1 MVDSKQISFN
11 PAVELSY
18 LKPSEQKDFLE
29 AMDANTKYFDSW
41 AGIKIGGEQLSISL
55 TALTVLV
62 YIAIG
67 AFGGIRWYYTHRRY

>member
-1 MVDSKQISFN
+1 MLDAVLALISLWWF
-11 PAVELSY
+11 
-18 LKPSEQKDFLE
+18 F
-29 AMDANTKYFDSW
+29 NTKYFDSW